1 MIALLKIL
9 LPLLIFVA
17 LWFLGGPTATI
28 FWLSENLEQLTQLLV
43 FAALI
48 FVGVFALMLAW
59 AFISLRNQHH
69 KKFYSSREGTPR
81 P

>member
-1 MIALLKIL
+1 MTALLNIL
-9 LPLLIFVA
+9 GLLLILGAV
-17 LWFLGGPTATI
+17 WFLGGPAATI
-28 FWLSENLEQLTQLLV
+28 YLWLENLEQITQLLI
-43 FAALI
+43 FAVLTS
-48 FVGVFALMLAW
+48 VGVFALMLAW